1 MVDIWS
7 WVLTAVG
14 LTCFY
19 LAGRKVWWAWYVGLA
34 GQALWLAYSI
44 LTQQWGFLVGVVAY
58 SLVYTRNAAAWTR
71 EHRAAREP
79 DSATTRV
86 E

>member
-1 MVDIWS
+1 MVWS

-34 GQALWLAYSI
+34 GQFLWLAYSLI
-44 LTQQWGFLVGVVAY
+44 TQQWGFLAGVAAY
-58 SLVYTRNAAAWTR
+58 GWVYTNNAIRWTR
-71 EHRAAREP
+71 EQRQS
-79 DSATTRV
+79 DTRPAG
-86 E
+86 